1 MTTHP
6 EALGALAETEADHA
20 RGAPRGGVTLLMYGD
35 YECPYTRAAY
45 RNVQR
50 VERRLGH
57 GLRFVFRHF
66 PLTEIHPHAQK
77 AAEAAEAAASQGH
90 FWELHDLMFKRQQ
103 ALEADD
109 LRRYAADVGLRL
121 DPFDRELAEGSHAAH
136 VERDRKS
143 GLAAGV
149 AGTPTLFIDGRIYR
163 DSYDARILAPL
174 IEGLAEARAED
185 EDGEGDIG

>member
-6 EALGALAETEADHA
+6 QGVGALAETEVDHA
-20 RGAPRGGVTLLMYGD
+20 RGAARGVPLLMYGD

-50 VERRLGH
+50 VERRVGDR
-57 GLRFVFRHF
+57 LRFVFRHF

-77 AAEAAEAAASQGH
+77 ASEAAEAAGSQGR

-109 LRRYAADVGLRL
+109 LRRYAANVGLRL
-121 DPFDRELAEGSHAAH
+121 DPFDRELAEGSHAAR
-136 VERDRKS
+136 VERDRQS

-149 AGTPTLFIDGRIYR
+149 AGTPTLFVDGRIYR
-163 DSYDARILAPL
+163 GSYDARVLAPL
-174 IEGLAEARAED
+174 IEGLAEAGAEGD
-185 EDGEGDIG
+185 DGEGDMG